1 LPVPSLTDGLALQP
15 IKESLDESAG
25 TRDLLEAPCVYL
37 GMNENEIELRERL
50 RELGQRPIDA
60 DAQELHLRRIEA
72 VGVSGEPRRRGFVW
86 AGVAAAALVG
96 FMAGSTGLAMAGALP
111 GRAQDVAHD
120 VLGAVQVDVPSGK
133 EGKRG
138 PCVSEAAKIKDEDAK
153 KAAIAACP
161 KGGADDTGGGD
172 GPEGSPGKSGDAP
185 GKSGD
190 APGQIKHEGDPCH
203 GRPPWAGKMSK
214 EEREAAKQAASR
226 EACPPDADDDS
237 ALDADEES
245 DADDDA
251 DETSGQPEPVSQD
264 LTTTTIAEA
273 PTTTVAEATTT
284 TTTTTTTTPSG

>member
-1 LPVPSLTDGLALQP
+1 
-15 IKESLDESAG
+15 
-25 TRDLLEAPCVYL
+25 
-37 GMNENEIELRERL
+37 MNENEIELRERL

-60 DAQELHLRRIEA
+60 DAQELHLRRMEA
-72 VGVSGEPRRRGFVW
+72 VGVSGEPRRRSFVW

-161 KGGADDTGGGD
+161 KGGPDDTGDGGNGGN

-185 GKSGD
+185 GKSAA
-190 APGQIKHEGDPCH
+190 APGQVKHEGDPCH

-226 EACPPDADDDS
+226 DACPPDADDDGES
-237 ALDADEES
+237 EADEES
-245 DADDDA
+245 DDA
-251 DETSGQPEPVSQD
+251 DEAGDEPVPINQD
-264 LTTTTIAEA
+264 LTTATTTIAEQ

-284 TTTTTTTTPSG
+284 TTTTTTPETSG